1 MTDIVEEINVLEV
14 ALIALQEGASDE
26 KRMAMN
32 MLERL
37 LERKTKILEELEMF
51 AQLEDGY
58 GEGQVT

>member
-51 AQLEDGY
+51 VQLEDGY

>member
-51 AQLEDGY
+51 VQLEDGY
-58 GEGQVT
+58 GEGQVA